1 MGLEKDILSMV
12 SLLSAGLQA
21 ELFLAGVVPCG
32 LHADAQSI
40 ISSKLCVSS
49 PHRAWSGAEA
59 MTEVVK
65 LLRWLTHWEHEN

>member
-21 ELFLAGVVPCG
+21 EFFLAGVVPCG

-40 ISSKLCVSS
+40 ISSK
-49 PHRAWSGAEA
+49 
-59 MTEVVK
+59 
-65 LLRWLTHWEHEN
+65 